1 MSDQRTPETDNAF
14 DDRRRRED
22 RAARWAAVAFGAAI
36 LASLGL
42 LAVYLGGGDTQ
53 WEGILLFVTFA
64 AVGLGLGIW
73 VRVVL
78 GPEEQLVEPR
88 YPMRS
93 DEHDRSAFEDAFA
106 ESLGEARA
114 GGRRR
119 FLLRLLGGVGVSL
132 GLALTAPLLSLGP
145 IFSRGARNELFETA
159 WREGVRLAT
168 PEGEEIRATDVGVDQ
183 VVTVFPSGSDHPAD
197 SQALLIG
204 LRPRA
209 FVEETLASPE
219 GTIEGLVCYSKIC
232 THAGCPVGL
241 YRAAVGELLCP
252 CHQSTFDV
260 NRGAAVL
267 SGPAGRPLPQLPI
280 GVDDEGFLI
289 ALGEFTEPVGPTFW
303 NYTQGQDDEQGGEA

>member
-14 DDRRRRED
+14 DDQRRRED
-22 RAARWAAVAFGAAI
+22 RAARWAAVAFGLAI
-36 LASLGL
+36 VASLGL

-53 WEGILLFVTFA
+53 WEGILLFVTFS
-64 AVGLGLGIW
+64 AVGIGLGIW

-78 GPEEQLVEPR
+78 GPEQQLVEPR

-93 DEHDRSAFEDAFA
+93 DEGDRTAFEDAFA
-106 ESLGEARA
+106 ESLGEARV

-159 WREGVRLAT
+159 WRRGVRLVT
-168 PEGEEIRATDVGVDQ
+168 PEGEEILAADVGVDQ
-183 VVTVFPSGSDHPAD
+183 VVTVFPAGTDHPAD
-197 SQALLIG
+197 AQAILIG

-209 FVEETLASPE
+209 IVEEAMASPE

-241 YRAAVGELLCP
+241 YRASVGELLCP
-252 CHQSTFDV
+252 CHQSTFAV

-280 GVDDEGFLI
+280 GVDDEGYLV
-289 ALGEFTEPVGPTFW
+289 ALGEFTAPVGPTFW
-303 NYTQGQDDEQGGEA
+303 NYTQGTGTDQEGEA

>member
-1 MSDQRTPETDNAF
+1 MSDQRTIDTDNEF
-14 DDRRRRED
+14 EEQRRREA

-36 LASLGL
+36 LSSLGL
-42 LAVYLGGGDTQ
+42 LAVYLAGGDTQ
-53 WEGILLFVTFA
+53 WEGILLFLTFS
-64 AVGLGLGIW
+64 AVGLGFGIW

-78 GPEEQLVEPR
+78 GHEEPLVEPR

-93 DEHDRSAFEDAFA
+93 DDEERAAFGDAFA

-145 IFSRGARNELFETA
+145 IFSRGARNELFRTSWEQ
-159 WREGVRLAT
+159 GVRLVT
-168 PEGEEIRATDVGVDQ
+168 PEGEEIRATDIAVDQ
-183 VVTVFPSGSDHPAD
+183 VVTVFPSGTDHPAD

-209 FVEETLASPE
+209 IVEEEMASPE
-219 GTIEGLVCYSKIC
+219 GTVEGLVCYSKIC
-232 THAGCPVGL
+232 THSGCPVGL

-260 NRGAAVL
+260 NAGAAVL

-280 GVDDEGFLI
+280 GVDDEGYLV
-289 ALGEFTEPVGPTFW
+289 ALGDFTEPVGPTFW
-303 NYTQGQDDEQGGEA
+303 NYTHDRDLERDA